1 MPNWV
6 HTSASI
12 TGDEK
17 ELQKF
22 LTASTIKDENGNEK
36 LNIIPSLVPCPKEL
50 KILSGSM
57 SQDNPEHETW
67 LKQKEENLAKFGYT
81 DWYEWEY
88 DTWGTKWG
96 DCDTELLDRADGNA
110 LINFTTAW
118 GPADKAWLK
127 ISELFPELSFQ
138 FAYDEEAGFFAGYH
152 VFRNGSIVFEA
163 MFEPCENPFDWEEQ
177 EEQHENWK
185 EAEQD
190 KVEALL
196 LKFWAEEMAK

>member
-6 HTSASI
+6 QTLASI
-12 TGDEK
+12 TGDEQ
-17 ELQKF
+17 EINKF
-22 LTASTIKDENGNEK
+22 LTASTVKDENGNEM

-57 SQDNPEHETW
+57 SQDTPEYETW

-96 DCDTELLDRADGNA
+96 DCDTNIIDRAEGNLLLQFA
-110 LINFTTAW
+110 TAW
-118 GPADKAWLK
+118 GPADKAWLT
-127 ISELFPELSFQ
+127 ISKLFPTLSFQ
-138 FAYDEEAGFFAGYH
+138 FDYDEEAGFFCGYH
-152 VFRNGSIVFEA
+152 VIRDGSIIFET
-163 MFEPCENPFDWEEQ
+163 MFIPCDNPFDWEEQ
-177 EEQHENWK
+177 EEEHEKWK

-190 KVEALL
+190 KIDALL
-196 LKFWAEEMAK
+196 LKFWAEEMKK